1 MDKTKE
7 KSKVQFQLRERRVFS
22 VELKKKLVE
31 QIETK
36 KLQVRDVVN
45 LYKVSAAS
53 VYRWL
58 QDYSI
63 TKPNGV
69 TMVVESE
76 SHDSKITKLYHHIA
90 ELEQNV
96 GKKQLQIEFLEKVL
110 EFCSDELGYDVKKKY
125 TT

>member
-1 MDKTKE
+1 MDKTNE
-7 KSKVQFQLRERRVFS
+7 KCKVKFQLKQRRIFS

-45 LYKVSAAS
+45 LYKVSDVS

-58 QDYSI
+58 QKYSI

-76 SHDSKITKLYHHIA
+76 SHESKITKLLI
-90 ELEQNV
+90 
-96 GKKQLQIEFLEKVL
+96 I
-110 EFCSDELGYDVKKKY
+110 
-125 TT
+125 

>member
-1 MDKTKE
+1 
-7 KSKVQFQLRERRVFS
+7 
-22 VELKKKLVE
+22 
-31 QIETK
+31 
-36 KLQVRDVVN
+36 
-45 LYKVSAAS
+45 LYKVSAVS

-76 SHDSKITKLYHHIA
+76 SHESKITKLLNHIA

-96 GKKQLQIEFLEKVL
+96 GKKQLQIEFLEKAL
-110 EFCSDELGYDVKKKY
+110 ELCSEELGYDVKKKY
-125 TT
+125 TTQQ